1 MVDLALLCNLY
12 ADGPTTLGRLRELGC
27 ESLADVE
34 RLERADLEWALQ
46 AGAESCERFRRE
58 ARALRERV
66 GARTASRATPEA
78 APTLPTNADATRTR
92 EGAVATSAPHV
103 QPAASGSRAASDSH
117 ASAPLPESHDPAAP
131 GRAAD
136 PYAADEP
143 AAPAARSAQSG
154 SLLGVLLQAWRRA
167 SGRGGEAPARPRHE
181 SNERRV
187 PAPRDVQ
194 PAPAEA
200 RSERPA
206 DAAATRPAPTERA
219 PSGPATAPEAKAASE
234 SPSTP
239 ATGAPVPTVELTP
252 AEPRTPARGA
262 AAPLAERRPEHGTP
276 LERIGFQGV
285 EADYA
290 EQLARLGVRTVEDF
304 LATQPLDLAGRSTM
318 RYTVLLR
325 MQFLARRE
333 LERVVRG

>member
-34 RLERADLEWALQ
+34 RIERADLEWALQ
-46 AGAESCERFRRE
+46 AGSESCERFRRE
-58 ARALRERV
+58 ARALRERTGSAQSAPQRTPPV
-66 GARTASRATPEA
+66 RAGEETRPAGKAHEHANGARGSEAAPIARATSEHMAAAAANDESHQPSAAEPTRAALELTPEA
-78 APTLPTNADATRTR
+78 AR
-92 EGAVATSAPHV
+92 
-103 QPAASGSRAASDSH
+103 PAGSPSI
-117 ASAPLPESHDPAAP
+117 
-131 GRAAD
+131 
-136 PYAADEP
+136 
-143 AAPAARSAQSG
+143 
-154 SLLGVLLQAWRRA
+154 LGVLLQAWRRA
-167 SGRGGEAPARPRHE
+167 SGRGGDAPARPRHE

-187 PAPRDVQ
+187 PAPREVH
-194 PAPAEA
+194 EG

-206 DAAATRPAPTERA
+206 
-219 PSGPATAPEAKAASE
+219 GVAASE
-234 SPSTP
+234 ALLTGRALPTQPAPSAASSSPAPAEPTSTP
-239 ATGAPVPTVELTP
+239 AASASPVPTVELTP
-252 AEPRTPARGA
+252 QEPKPAIRSS